1 MWIILVYD
9 ISTENRE
16 GQKRLNKVRKIA
28 KRYINHVQKSV
39 FEGNITKSKLER
51 LKSELL
57 QVINKK
63 EDSLIIYIF
72 DDLVD
77 YKREILTE
85 GEDPTSNIL

>member
-9 ISTENRE
+9 ISTESRE

-39 FEGNITKSKLER
+39 FEGNITKSKLEI
-51 LKSELL
+51 LKSELF

>member
-9 ISTENRE
+9 ISTESRE

-85 GEDPTSNIL
+85 EEDPTSNIL

>member
-9 ISTENRE
+9 ISTESRE